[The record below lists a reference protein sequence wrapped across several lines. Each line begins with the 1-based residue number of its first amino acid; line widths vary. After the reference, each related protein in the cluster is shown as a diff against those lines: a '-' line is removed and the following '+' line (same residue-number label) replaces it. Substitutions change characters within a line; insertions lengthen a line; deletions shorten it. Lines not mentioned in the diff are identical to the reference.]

1 MATMIISELPVGDQT
16 MVTSYESTWTD
27 SQPGSALL
35 LPKGWAASWNPVMRS
50 EVVSNLTGANFISAM
65 VLLNTPPTT
74 AVPTDQLVINI
85 MDLCGVLRKY
95 TPRVRLV
102 LDVPARTPEWSR
114 ILHSLN
120 DKVRHRWT
128 MSKQFDI
135 RDVLTPTFVGVG
147 TTEVPRDLEGYL
159 TPRAAAYHMEQVR
172 GFARGL
178 KKSPELGLTTARS
191 GLASG
196 SEANSTTW
204 YSEGSKA
211 PPAVVHLKP
220 GCFPKVSSLR
230 VSPYNQSSKDQPKG
244 RSKVKRANSNSAGG
258 ASNMEGVQDITQ
270 QALKQVASLQ
280 FQLGQQTPNLKVY
293 RREMREYADLVMRD
307 QLAALTQR
315 VTVLESLLPSA
326 NLGGVTSNGPVRW
339 YIPPSVTTKYY
350 QDRAVSKCD
359 DQTSEPP
366 CDYEPVTLVPTST
379 VEACATTTGSPP
391 TVNCALIRSPPP
403 TPDLTDHLTY
413 SAPASPK
420 LPVLPDCYDSDSGP
434 DEEALLREEPS
445 GERDLHTPL
454 LDEPGNLQL
463 LSTVTESKE
472 VA

>member
-1 MATMIISELPVGDQT
+1 MAAMIISELPVGDQT
-16 MVTSYESTWTD
+16 MVTCYESTWTD
-27 SQPGSALL
+27 NQPGSALL

-147 TTEVPRDLEGYL
+147 TTEVPRNLEGYL
-159 TPRAAAYHMEQVR
+159 TARAAAYHLEQVR
-172 GFARGL
+172 GFAQGL

-230 VSPYNQSSKDQPKG
+230 VSPYNQSSKDQPRG
-244 RSKVKRANSNSAGG
+244 RSKAKRSNSNSAGG
-258 ASNMEGVQDITQ
+258 ASNMEGVQD
-270 QALKQVASLQ
+270 
-280 FQLGQQTPNLKVY
+280 
-293 RREMREYADLVMRD
+293 
-307 QLAALTQR
+307 LTNR
-315 VTVLESLLPSA
+315 L
-326 NLGGVTSNGPVRW
+326 SN
-339 YIPPSVTTKYY
+339 K
-350 QDRAVSKCD
+350 
-359 DQTSEPP
+359 
-366 CDYEPVTLVPTST
+366 
-379 VEACATTTGSPP
+379 
-391 TVNCALIRSPPP
+391 
-403 TPDLTDHLTY
+403 
-413 SAPASPK
+413 
-420 LPVLPDCYDSDSGP
+420 
-434 DEEALLREEPS
+434 
-445 GERDLHTPL
+445 
-454 LDEPGNLQL
+454 
-463 LSTVTESKE
+463 
-472 VA
+472 